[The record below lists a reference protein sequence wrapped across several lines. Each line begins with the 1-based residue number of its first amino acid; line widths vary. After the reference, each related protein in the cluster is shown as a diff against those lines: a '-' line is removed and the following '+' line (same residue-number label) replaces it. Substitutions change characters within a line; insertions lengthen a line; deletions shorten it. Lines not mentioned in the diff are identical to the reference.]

1 MNMANKVKLGYL
13 FSGRD
18 RESTIMLRPIKW
30 MIIPSILSVSTLAL
44 AGGIEQPK
52 VDGAEPSST
61 TGTSAAQVS
70 AEVSKAAKA
79 KAANAAKKIK
89 KTSSSST
96 KQARQ
101 TQGNKTSRSPEG
113 FRALEDEQLVIDTS
127 QLKDGD
133 GLGAVQTQWQISE
146 NGDDWM
152 VIPGAVS
159 DAFTPRDQQ
168 VGKYLRV
175 QVSYIDGQGNPE
187 LMYSPSSLAVENV
200 NDSPVGLPAIL
211 GDAREGS
218 VLSVDTSRVNDE
230 DGLGPISYA
239 WQRSSTKTDWEPI
252 TDKMTK
258 SYRITQADVGYSYR
272 STISYLDGF
281 GTRETLVTEPTEII
295 ANVDNPL
302 EGNLIM
308 RGQAVEG
315 GELVASTSDLSDYD
329 GIASIN
335 LHWEASIDG
344 QTWDR
349 IPLPANVDRV
359 LLKQPL
365 VGMKIRARATV
376 MDNFGIETVAYGPTT
391 DPVRN
396 INNKPV
402 GVLTIKR
409 VGN

>member
-1 MNMANKVKLGYL
+1 
-13 FSGRD
+13 
-18 RESTIMLRPIKW
+18 
-30 MIIPSILSVSTLAL
+30 MIIPSMLSVSTLAL
-44 AGGIEQPK
+44 AGGFEQPK
-52 VDGAEPSST
+52 VDVADSSST
-61 TGTSAAQVS
+61 TGASAAQIS
-70 AEVSKAAKA
+70 AQVA
-79 KAANAAKKIK
+79 KAANARKAKAAKADKKIK
-89 KTSSSST
+89 KTLAGNT
-96 KQARQ
+96 KQAQ
-101 TQGNKTSRSPEG
+101 EKQGNSPSRSPEG
-113 FRALEDEQLVIDTS
+113 FRAVEDEQLVIDTS
-127 QLKDGD
+127 QLRDGD
-133 GLGAVQTQWQISE
+133 GLGTVQTQWQISE
-146 NGDDWM
+146 NGDDWI

-211 GDAREGS
+211 GNAREDS

-230 DGLGPISYA
+230 DGIGPVSYA
-239 WQRSSTKTDWEPI
+239 WQRSSTKIDWEPI

-272 STISYLDGF
+272 ASISYLDGF
-281 GTRETLVTEPTEII
+281 GTRETLITEPTEII

-302 EGNLIM
+302 EGDLIM
-308 RGQAVEG
+308 RGKAVEG
-315 GELVASTSDLSDYD
+315 NELVASTSDLSDYD

-349 IPLPANVDRV
+349 IPLPANSDRV
-359 LLKQPL
+359 LLEQPL